1 MMEPEL
7 SSTSRGTMRSASA
20 PQRRA
25 DATPGLSLAQF
36 VRIVLDSWRG
46 IAWAAAVG
54 AVLGLV
60 LGLLQP
66 RYYRGTV
73 VFLTSTQ
80 TPGGSRG
87 ALAGLAGQLGLQRS
101 LDAGAESPR
110 IYEHFAASR
119 TLLERLLWTPVPAA
133 GGRSSQ
139 PLIDWVQGPLADS
152 VLRLSLATAKL
163 ANEIHLETDITTGVI
178 RVSLDAR
185 DPVVAAHAA
194 NQLVQY
200 FDEFNLMQR
209 RSRGRQREEFVTRR
223 YGAAQEDLRGAESRV
238 AQFLERN
245 TFYQSSPTL
254 TAEYQ
259 RLQREVAV
267 RQEVFMTLSRELEQ
281 ARIAAVNDVPLLTVI
296 DQATPPIWPQRP
308 RRVFLIVAAAM
319 LGVVAGI
326 GYAFLRENFDQHA
339 ARGDPDVT
347 AVQRRWQELRAR
359 VLRRHVGRQA

>member
-1 MMEPEL
+1 MEPEL
-7 SSTSRGTMRSASA
+7 SSTSRGTTRPATA

-25 DATPGLSLAQF
+25 NATPGLNLAQF

-46 IAWAAAVG
+46 IAWAAAGG
-54 AVLGLV
+54 AILGLI

-80 TPGGSRG
+80 TPGGTRG
-87 ALAGLAGQLGLQRS
+87 ALAGLAGQLGLQLS
-101 LDAGAESPR
+101 SDPGVESPR

-119 TLLERLLWTPVPAA
+119 TLLERLLWTPMPAA
-133 GGRSSQ
+133 GGHSSQ
-139 PLIDWVQGPLADS
+139 PLIDWVQQPLADS
-152 VLRLSLATAKL
+152 ALRISLATGKL
-163 ANEIHLETDITTGVI
+163 ASEIHLETDLTTGVV
-178 RVSLDAR
+178 RVSLDTR

-223 YGAAQEDLRGAESRV
+223 YADAQEDLRGAESRV

-245 TFYQSSPTL
+245 AFYQSSPTL
-254 TAEYQ
+254 TQEHQ

-267 RQEVFMTLSRELEQ
+267 RQEVFMTLARELEQ

-308 RRVFLIVAAAM
+308 RRIFLIVAAAL
-319 LGVVAGI
+319 LGVVVGI
-326 GYAFLRENFDQHA
+326 GYAFIRENFDRHA
-339 ARGDPDVT
+339 AWGDPDVT
-347 AVQRRWQELRAR
+347 AVQRRWEELRAR
-359 VLRRHVGRQA
+359 VLRRPLGRQA